1 MKNKMKNIKIIV
13 DGKEVEAQV
22 DWDKLQEIM
31 EVKGW
36 PQEGDCNY
44 YITHSGAVGRD
55 VSYDPDYH
63 GDQGRLKIGN
73 VFRSKQDAKD
83 VVRALNLIQA
93 VKERRSKLR
102 TEGFA
107 VARDGGYGI
116 ALNCDKELWPCGLTS
131 SMAPI
136 FGLYSD
142 DDEAMAVVEEFRDEL
157 EWFFND
163 FYPRFNRG
171 EL

>member
-1 MKNKMKNIKIIV
+1 MKNIKIIV
-13 DGKEVEAQV
+13 DGEEIEAQV

-31 EVKGW
+31 EVKKW
-36 PQEGDCNY
+36 PQEGDYNY
-44 YITHSGAVGRD
+44 FINYRGAVGRD
-55 VSYDPDYH
+55 SSYDPDFY
-63 GDQGRLKIGN
+63 GNQGRLKIGN
-73 VFRSKQDAKD
+73 VFRSKQGAKD
-83 VVRALNLIQA
+83 VVRALRLTQA

-102 TEGFA
+102 TEGFEL
-107 VARDGGYGI
+107 ARDGGYGI

-142 DDEAMAVVEEFRDEL
+142 DNEAMAVVEEFRDEL

-163 FYPRFNRG
+163 FYPRFNKG
-171 EL
+171 EI